1 LLSDAAILLHLR
13 DRQLGELKRTAL
25 LLVGELGR
33 DALLRAVFAVIGVFF
48 ALVLG
53 ANVGALD
60 ATTALTL
67 AGLSWLALLTGE
79 LFERGLFFRGL
90 SAPKMP
96 GAVGP

>member
-1 LLSDAAILLHLR
+1 
-13 DRQLGELKRTAL
+13 
-25 LLVGELGR
+25 
-33 DALLRAVFAVIGVFF
+33 VIGVFF

-53 ANVGALD
+53 ANVTTLD
-60 ATTALTL
+60 ASTALSL
-67 AGLSWLALLTGE
+67 AGLSWLALLVGE